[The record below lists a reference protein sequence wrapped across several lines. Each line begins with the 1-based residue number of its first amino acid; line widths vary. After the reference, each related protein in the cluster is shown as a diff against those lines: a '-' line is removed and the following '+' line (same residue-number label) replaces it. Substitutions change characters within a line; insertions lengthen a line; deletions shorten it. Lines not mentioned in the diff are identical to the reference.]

1 MTPMYDFAEAA
12 EQLGCEERWLRDNSA
27 RLPRTKFGRRVRFT
41 EADLERIRE
50 MHHVEPGGVSQR
62 PAVPAKTGELKPLP
76 TRRGALRSA

>member
-1 MTPMYDFAEAA
+1 MSPMYDFAEAA

-50 MHHVEPGGVSQR
+50 MHHVEPGGASQHK
-62 PAVPAKTGELKPLP
+62 PEAATAGQLKPLP
-76 TRRGALRSA
+76 ARRALRSA